1 MTESHTAACAGALE
15 PVIREALEAARQ
27 LESVL
32 AEERGALEQRDAAAL
47 DETAA
52 RKQEHLA
59 RLETL
64 DGRRRRLL
72 AEHGYPADQGGVE
85 ALLADCPSAHP
96 LTGLWQSL
104 GELAGRCRDAN
115 AANGAIVHLRQR
127 QIARTLDVLRGVPE
141 TAAPVYGAD
150 GSSGRPDGRAFGSA

>member
-1 MTESHTAACAGALE
+1 MTERHAAACAGALE

-27 LESVL
+27 LESAL
-32 AEERGALEQRDAAAL
+32 AEERGALEQRDPGAL
-47 DETAA
+47 DETAVH
-52 RKQEHLA
+52 KQEHLA
-59 RLETL
+59 RLDAL

-85 ALLADCPSAHP
+85 ALLADSPSAHP

-104 GELAGRCRDAN
+104 GELAARCRDAN

-141 TAAPVYGAD
+141 TTAPVYGAD

>member
-1 MTESHTAACAGALE
+1 MTERHAAACAGALE
-15 PVIREALEAARQ
+15 PVIREALEAVRQ
-27 LESVL
+27 LESAL
-32 AEERGALEQRDAAAL
+32 AEERAALERHDTAAL
-47 DETAA
+47 DETAR

-59 RLETL
+59 RLDAL

-85 ALLADCPSAHP
+85 ALLADSPSAHP
-96 LTGLWQSL
+96 LTRLWQSL
-104 GELAGRCRDAN
+104 GELAARCRDAN

-141 TAAPVYGAD
+141 TTAPVYGAD

>member
-1 MTESHTAACAGALE
+1 MTERHAEACAGALE
-15 PVIREALEAARQ
+15 PVIREALQAARQ
-27 LESVL
+27 LESAL

-85 ALLADCPSAHP
+85 TLIAACPSAHP
-96 LTGLWQSL
+96 LTGLWKAL
-104 GELAGRCRDAN
+104 GEIAGRCRDAN
-115 AANGAIVHLRQR
+115 TTNGAIVHLRQR
-127 QIARTLDVLRGVPE
+127 QIARALDALRGVPE
-141 TAAPVYGAD
+141 NAAPVYGAD
-150 GSSGRPDGRAFGSA
+150 GSSARPGGRAFGSA